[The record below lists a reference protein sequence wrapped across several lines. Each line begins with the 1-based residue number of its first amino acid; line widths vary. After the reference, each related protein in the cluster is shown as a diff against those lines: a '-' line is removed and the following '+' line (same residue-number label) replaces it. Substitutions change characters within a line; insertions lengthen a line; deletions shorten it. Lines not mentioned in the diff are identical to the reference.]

1 MVGAARSVV
10 PTTYNLATAN
20 TPWRIESSAIVTVTG
35 GRLVPASRSEWTL
48 EPIEGNPGPARVATP
63 PGYETDPYEMSVE
76 ELQRLLD
83 AACRG
88 GSPRAS
94 RRSWTEQRG

>member
-1 MVGAARSVV
+1 MAHRTFSDHKGDRWEV
-10 PTTYNLATAN
+10 
-20 TPWRIESSAIVTVTG
+20 
-35 GRLVPASRSEWTL
+35 VPASRSQWTF

-83 AACRG
+83 AATPRRPG
-88 GSPRAS
+88 KGKSPFLD
-94 RRSWTEQRG
+94 